1 MLTYKFK
8 EEYEKQRPFKIY
20 TYQDGART
28 VFDSEKHSAR
38 VAQMFPKYFEWVEKD
53 SVQVLEVAP
62 SGTIIEETIEEPTNT
77 MPDFPEEPIDNV
89 LTLEGEVEEEPKT
102 RKKKKND
109 RK

>member
-53 SVQVLEVAP
+53 SVQVLEESTTNIVP
-62 SGTIIEETIEEPTNT
+62 ET
-77 MPDFPEEPIDNV
+77 PEEPIDNV